1 MTNDFECDILQSNLG
16 GRDMKKNKE
25 TLETMALKVKEI
37 LQKRPETRNNDR
49 LLYCYYLN
57 STGISVKKNSYWDI
71 ATQVDLGKIPSIE
84 SLGRTRRKVQE
95 LNPDL
100 APSKKAKELKDIN
113 EEEYEDFSKETEI

>member
-57 STGISVKKNSYWDI
+57 STGVSVKKNSYWDI

-95 LNPDL
+95 LNP
-100 APSKKAKELKDIN
+100 ELGPTTQVRKMRYRA
-113 EEEYEDFSKETEI
+113 EEDFKAFSRKKEI